1 MSNFCLYFGEM
12 LHICCLFNNAI
23 SNSGYTVCNGQTL
36 VNNEMEVMWKEA
48 VMAKFKVL
56 H

>member
-12 LHICCLFNNAI
+12 LHICSLFNNAI
-23 SNSGYTVCNGQTL
+23 SNSDYTVLNGQTL
-36 VNNEMEVMWKEA
+36 VNNEMEVMWKEV
-48 VMAKFKVL
+48 VMATLKVL

>member
-1 MSNFCLYFGEM
+1 M
-12 LHICCLFNNAI
+12 LHICSLFNNAI
-23 SNSGYTVCNGQTL
+23 SNSDYTVWNGQTL
-36 VNNEMEVMWKEA
+36 ANNEMEVMWKEV

>member
-12 LHICCLFNNAI
+12 LHICSLFNNAN
-23 SNSGYTVCNGQTL
+23 SNSDYTVLNGQTL
-36 VNNEMEVMWKEA
+36 INNKMVVMCKEV